1 MLLLLSPYLL
11 TNKLASLRAVTVW
24 SPKDLFVLSDG
35 THLDHA
41 IAFVDWSIFVY
52 YTIFLFYAA
61 LPLVAPRTDLGR
73 RDLLVTIQYVVL
85 ASWAAYLVF
94 LLFPAE
100 VDLREQAVDAGA
112 QEGWLGSL
120 YTIFHWLDRP
130 YNSWPS
136 LHVTQTFLAAAAMT
150 RWWRA
155 AGKSGKVVALWTLWA
170 ALAVSTL
177 TTKQHFLW
185 DALTGL
191 ALGAATWWFGLRPAL
206 RSNRPDLNAKEAKEN

>member
-61 LPLVAPRTDLGR
+61 LHGVAERTSVGEIYWLPYSTWCWRAGR
-73 RDLLVTIQYVVL
+73 PT
-85 ASWAAYLVF
+85 SF
-94 LLFPAE
+94 FSSFPAE
-100 VDLREQAVDAGA
+100 VDLRGQAVDAGA
-112 QEGWLGSL
+112 LEGWLGSL

-155 AGKSGKVVALWTLWA
+155 SGKSGKVVALWTLWA

-185 DALTGL
+185 DALD
-191 ALGAATWWFGLRPAL
+191 GARPRGGDVVVRPA
-206 RSNRPDLNAKEAKEN
+206 SRPPLQPS